1 MKSDGKSG
9 KIYIHVQW
17 KVIGKSGKMYI
28 HVQWKVTVK
37 VGKFIY
43 MYNEKW

>member
-1 MKSDGKSG
+1 MESDGKSG

-17 KVIGKSGKMYI
+17 KVM
-28 HVQWKVTVK
+28 VK

-43 MYNEKW
+43 MYNEK